1 MKLLAKKNIEIGNGR
16 NPNKNGLLRLERL
29 KIPSVG
35 KQKLGENKWKYLY
48 IFLLLYSNSLLCGLF
63 CIMVVQCSDRGE
75 VRVNYE
81 ITD

>member
-48 IFLLLYSNSLLCGLF
+48 IVVIVVYCVAYFVLWLYNVLIGG
-63 CIMVVQCSDRGE
+63 R
-75 VRVNYE
+75 
-81 ITD
+81 